1 MAELGSRAR
10 GEEGHEE
17 GQQGH
22 ALGGAAGRLSASV
35 HQLLRSGH
43 AVTYRL
49 EGATRVGSPRLW
61 DCWVTAARTYGADTA
76 VAKGARGGTFTGVK
90 KVNKPGL
97 ISSTQDGRWRW
108 TDPGDLWH
116 VRMRNSKLHRKRVCP
131 HLTQPL
137 RSIPSGWWLLSTW
150 NCSPEGNLS
159 RHNP

>member
-61 DCWVTAARTYGADTA
+61 DC
-76 VAKGARGGTFTGVK
+76 
-90 KVNKPGL
+90 
-97 ISSTQDGRWRW
+97 
-108 TDPGDLWH
+108 
-116 VRMRNSKLHRKRVCP
+116 
-131 HLTQPL
+131 
-137 RSIPSGWWLLSTW
+137 
-150 NCSPEGNLS
+150 
-159 RHNP
+159 